1 MASRLWRVMQ
11 IIEANRHWA
20 EQLEA
25 AAAAA
30 DPTLAPMLVDIA
42 VQRREFAEQ
51 VYELYRGSEGAPV
64 GRRDAA

>member
-11 IIEANRHWA
+11 IIESNRHWA

-25 AAAAA
+25 AAATA

-42 VQRREFAEQ
+42 EQRREFAEQ
-51 VYELYRGSEGAPV
+51 VYELFQGSQGAPA

>member
-11 IIEANRHWA
+11 IIESNRHWA

-25 AAAAA
+25 AAETA
-30 DPTLAPMLVDIA
+30 DPALAPMLVDIA
-42 VQRREFAEQ
+42 VQRREFADQ
-51 VYELYRGSEGAPV
+51 VYDLFRSSDEAA